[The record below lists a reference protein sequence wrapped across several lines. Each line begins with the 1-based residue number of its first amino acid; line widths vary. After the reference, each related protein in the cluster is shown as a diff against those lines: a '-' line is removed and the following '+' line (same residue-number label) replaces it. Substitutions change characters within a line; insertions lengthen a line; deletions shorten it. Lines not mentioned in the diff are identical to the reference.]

1 MEAESNKSA
10 QGMSRESKRT
20 RMVRPYP
27 IHSLGEALAVATAI
41 QESNSGL
48 PFDRA
53 LLARALGTTPASS
66 GYVMKLNSSAKY
78 GMTQGGYND
87 DFIALTPRGES
98 MVAPKGAEE
107 LQSALVE
114 AAMRPDVF
122 GRFYRLLDGKRLP
135 EDTYAENML
144 HRELEIPAELAGECL
159 GIIKANGEF
168 VGLISE
174 IEGSLHVDLTKIQG
188 SPSEADDPRSPMG
201 LPTHATPA
209 AQTQKQDV
217 AQPTGRVFLG
227 GSGDPE
233 ATEWVRS
240 VLVEFD
246 IPYGSA
252 DDGASDGQHPID
264 AEVSQEMRNCTAA
277 VLVFANSEEAGATR
291 ERMLYKLGAAS
302 VLYGDRVVVVRES
315 GLDGSFAPAGLR
327 SVEFDRRKPDVAGLD
342 LLRELRRAGVIR
354 VVT

>member
-1 MEAESNKSA
+1 ML
-10 QGMSRESKRT
+10 RESKRT
-20 RMVRPYP
+20 RVVRPYP
-27 IHSLGEALAVATAI
+27 THSLEQALSVPTAI

-66 GYVMKLNSSAKY
+66 GYTMRLNSSAKY

-114 AAMRPDVF
+114 AAVRPDVF

-159 GIIKANGEF
+159 RIIKANGEY

-174 IEGSLHVDLTKIQG
+174 IEGSLHVELPKLQG
-188 SPSEADDPRSPMG
+188 SPSEVADPRSPVG
-201 LPTHATPA
+201 LPTHTTPA
-209 AQTQKQDV
+209 AQAQMQDV

-227 GSGDPE
+227 GSGEPE

-246 IPYGSA
+246 IPYGTA
-252 DDGASDGQHPID
+252 DDGASDEQHPVSSD
-264 AEVSQEMRNCTAA
+264 VSQEMRNCTAA
-277 VLVFANSEEAGATR
+277 VLVFANSDEAGATG

-302 VLYGDRVVVVRES
+302 VLYGDRVVIVRES
-315 GLDGSFAPAGLR
+315 VLDRSIAPSGLH
-327 SVEFDRRKPDVAGLD
+327 SVEFDRRKPDDAGLD